1 MGILDLSL
9 MGFVVRVGG
18 EVLMVGVIVVVIFRC
33 GVVLEVAQ
41 AVDSIPLGLWGLN
54 RIIVFIYY
62 SLHY

>member
-9 MGFVVRVGG
+9 MGVGG
-18 EVLMVGVIVVVIFRC
+18 EVLVVGVMIVVIFRC
-33 GVVLEVAQ
+33 GAVLEVAQ
-41 AVDSIPLGLWGLN
+41 VVYLIPLGLWGLN